1 MTDPGFPFSEV
12 LTIWMDGEQV
22 PLAEARVHPLSHG
35 LHYGAAAFEGI
46 RCYDG
51 PAGPAVFRLGD
62 HLRRLL
68 DSCKVVRMEVPYGQD
83 DLERAVLETLRAN
96 QLRRAYIRPLVF
108 RGFAS
113 MFMDPR
119 RCPVQVL
126 VAAWPTRGRFLGEG
140 SDLQGIDVGVSSWR
154 RAPVDVLPLNAKLSG
169 HYVSAQLITMEAAE
183 NGYGEGI
190 ALDTAGDVSEGAA
203 MNLFM
208 VQRGELWTPP
218 PESSILGGITRDS
231 ILALAREL
239 GIPAA
244 ERRIPRGLLYT
255 CDELFLTGTSAEVT
269 PVRSVDRVPVGD
281 GRPGPVTRRLMERF
295 EALAHGRAEDAYG
308 WRTPVYGEKATAGR
322 TARGA
327 SSAPAVTPPR
337 H

>member
-1 MTDPGFPFSEV
+1 MKDVGFPFSEV
-12 LTIWMDGEQV
+12 RTIWMDGEQV
-22 PLAEARVHPLSHG
+22 PFEEARVHPLSHG
-35 LHYGAAAFEGI
+35 LHYGAAVFEGI

-62 HLRRLL
+62 HVRRLL
-68 DSCKVVRMEVPYGQD
+68 ESCKVVRMEVPYGQAE
-83 DLERAVLETLRAN
+83 LERAVLATLEAN
-96 QLRRAYIRPLVF
+96 GLRRAYVRPLVF

-126 VAAWPTRGRFLGEG
+126 IAAWPTRGRFLGEG
-140 SDLQGIDVGVSSWR
+140 SDVEGIDACVSSWR
-154 RAPVDVLPLNAKLSG
+154 RAPGDALPLNAKLSG

-183 NGYGEGI
+183 NGYTEGI
-190 ALDTAGDVSEGAA
+190 ALDSTGDVSEGAA

-208 VQRGELWTPP
+208 VHRGELLTPP
-218 PESSILGGITRDS
+218 LDSAILPGITRDS
-231 ILALAREL
+231 ILTLAREL

-281 GRPGPVTRRLMERF
+281 GKPGPVTTRLMERF
-295 EALAHGRAEDAYG
+295 EALAYGRAEDLYE
-308 WRTPVYGEKATAGR
+308 WRTPVYREAAL
-322 TARGA
+322 AA
-327 SSAPAVTPPR
+327 E
-337 H
+337 